1 MKRQI
6 SFIKNKSKRII
17 SLGVCLGVLG
27 ITFGIGASAGTYS
40 TVSNG
45 RIAYDADEDGT
56 NEVLFDASD
65 ISNMSLAVNSLQDNI
80 STLTTNYAELIEATE
95 TGKNSIVTAL
105 NGAALTSLAEG
116 SSYAEIVEAI
126 EYLQNVP
133 EGATLATA
141 DNISSGYAAIVPG
154 TGWIVG
160 NGADNDTY
168 YAKGYAD
175 GYAKIV
181 NTDYTINYV
190 HHVHSLDSTSATITN
205 DNADFSSVTATYSD
219 SYVASSS
226 GGCFTTVKYR
236 YHSHSTSCYGSTNN
250 VAEYW
255 ARDDANGNAIYRF
268 TCRECGATWEGHQE
282 DHDHQHCPK
291 VIICG
296 KSTST
301 IEGIAG
307 YTCSCGKTA
316 GQVIEVNIS
325 LE

>member
-168 YAKGYAD
+168 YSNGYTD
-175 GYAKIV
+175 GLSKSTS
-181 NTDYTINYV
+181 NSEYTINYTYHTHTGNSSEV
-190 HHVHSLDSTSATITN
+190 GGCYGYTAWSETISITANDCRWDPGSNGEGQYNYWGYCPVCGTIYLGWTKN
-205 DNADFSSVTATYSD
+205 DN
-219 SYVASSS
+219 
-226 GGCFTTVKYR
+226 GLTTQHTHMR
-236 YHSHSTSCYGSTNN
+236 YGIGLT
-250 VAEYW
+250 
-255 ARDDANGNAIYRF
+255 
-268 TCRECGATWEGHQE
+268 
-282 DHDHQHCPK
+282 
-291 VIICG
+291 CG
-296 KSTST
+296 KDETT
-301 IEGIAG
+301 IESVEI
-307 YTCSCGKTA
+307 
-316 GQVIEVNIS
+316 IFN
-325 LE
+325 